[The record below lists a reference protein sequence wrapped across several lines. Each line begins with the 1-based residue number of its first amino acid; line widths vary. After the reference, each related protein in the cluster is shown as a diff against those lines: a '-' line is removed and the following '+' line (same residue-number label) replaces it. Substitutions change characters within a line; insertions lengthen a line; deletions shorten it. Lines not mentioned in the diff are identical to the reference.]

1 MANFRS
7 GVLKQ
12 GDPLGMTERDYT
24 MPKGTRMA
32 SPFWVDVEGVSL
44 ARIYG
49 IEDQSSVDTVG
60 ADGLDATQ
68 TALGVV
74 TVTQVGHKL
83 EVGSRIK
90 IKGCSGFALLGAAM
104 GSDPFQAVTAVT
116 ETTFS
121 YVGTA
126 IAGPDTGKIAY
137 TMEAI
142 QTPVKL
148 INGVQKNQQVVL
160 ECANQ
165 STWHLDTSNI
175 DILDAWLPQEFDT
188 LTLYWDG
195 YSKWVG
201 LSDQIRSDEDVR
213 YQDGVIYADQME
225 NLGAQDLVLLPAP
238 GAGFYNKIDYVQM
251 DHDAYPAAM
260 TVNDAAAV
268 AVGSAVAPI
277 STTVTVT
284 TVPDHGL
291 AVGDIIVVTRA
302 TGTLTANVT
311 LTDVVTQTRVV
322 ATTPGAKEFTY
333 DVASINS
340 SGTGTIDYTVVQEI
354 TDGNNIRMFPSSGFN
369 PVGDMYP
376 TNDLRPEFLQSTG
389 STGVFFV
396 PNSRDSNQIIFGSFY
411 KFTRID
417 PAAALGGLQTVDLSN
432 KQYLIKGVS
441 TATGGAAGATAM
453 KPTGAIKAQL
463 ANHKIRYRIKYQVK
477 SVTNLE

>member
-148 INGVQKNQQVVL
+148 INGV
-160 ECANQ
+160 
-165 STWHLDTSNI
+165 I
-175 DILDAWLPQEFDT
+175 
-188 LTLYWDG
+188 
-195 YSKWVG
+195 
-201 LSDQIRSDEDVR
+201 
-213 YQDGVIYADQME
+213 
-225 NLGAQDLVLLPAP
+225 
-238 GAGFYNKIDYVQM
+238 
-251 DHDAYPAAM
+251 
-260 TVNDAAAV
+260 
-268 AVGSAVAPI
+268 
-277 STTVTVT
+277 
-284 TVPDHGL
+284 
-291 AVGDIIVVTRA
+291 
-302 TGTLTANVT
+302 
-311 LTDVVTQTRVV
+311 
-322 ATTPGAKEFTY
+322 
-333 DVASINS
+333 
-340 SGTGTIDYTVVQEI
+340 EI
-354 TDGNNIRMFPSSGFN
+354 
-369 PVGDMYP
+369 
-376 TNDLRPEFLQSTG
+376 
-389 STGVFFV
+389 
-396 PNSRDSNQIIFGSFY
+396 
-411 KFTRID
+411 
-417 PAAALGGLQTVDLSN
+417 
-432 KQYLIKGVS
+432 
-441 TATGGAAGATAM
+441 
-453 KPTGAIKAQL
+453 
-463 ANHKIRYRIKYQVK
+463 
-477 SVTNLE
+477 